1 MIAVIIHPEPCTR
14 IHLALNLISW
24 QILQTLNGAKQN
36 IHALMAH
43 TSSIPF
49 VEHYIYILSMG
60 NLFFALAM
68 NLIDSIFFSI
78 APRLGFLRIVIRV
91 AALAALLLT
100 LPQLINATLTAIW
113 VALFALIV
121 VLHFLR

>member
-1 MIAVIIHPEPCTR
+1 
-14 IHLALNLISW
+14 
-24 QILQTLNGAKQN
+24 
-36 IHALMAH
+36 MAH

-68 NLIDSIFFSI
+68 NLIDSILFSV
-78 APRLGFLRIVIRV
+78 APRLGFLRIVIV

>member
-49 VEHYIYILSMG
+49 VEYYIYILSMG

-68 NLIDSIFFSI
+68 NLIDSIFFSV
-78 APRLGFLRIVIRV
+78 APRLGFLRIVIV

>member
-36 IHALMAH
+36 IHAFMAH

-68 NLIDSIFFSI
+68 NLIDSILFSV
-78 APRLGFLRIVIRV
+78 APRLGFLRIVIV

-113 VALFALIV
+113 VALFALIIV
-121 VLHFLR
+121 HHFLR